1 MATDVA
7 DIVRRLTSFYDFAG
21 RAIVA
26 VGAGGGQLAE
36 YAREAARV
44 VAVDPDAAAMQRLRT
59 AADAKGLVERYTF
72 LLDDFLAVRPRG
84 DVVLFEFCLHLLA
97 DPEQALDHASEL
109 APDVVVIDHAPG
121 SRWMWHAAEDG
132 GVERAWGA
140 VARRHAKRTLEVR
153 AVQRFRDFEELAARL
168 AAQPPPSRERIES
181 QRGGVDIA
189 IDMPYRLA
197 LL

>member
-84 DVVLFEFCLHLLA
+84 DVVLFEFCLHLMG

-132 GVERAWGA
+132 GVERAWSA
-140 VARRHAKRTLEVR
+140 VARRHVKRTLEVR
-153 AVQRFRDFEELAARL
+153 AVQLFRDFEELAARL

-181 QRGGVDIA
+181 QRGRVDIA